1 MSNVIDLTKAIEDK
15 KLLTIYHDCHRCN
28 TARVIPQHI
37 DKERDV
43 LEKNCPKCGQVVA
56 IW

>member
-1 MSNVIDLTKAIEDK
+1 MSNVIDLTKAIEEK
-15 KLLTIYHDCHRCN
+15 KLLTIYHDCHRCS
-28 TARVIPQHI
+28 TPRIIPQHI
-37 DKERDV
+37 GKEKDV